1 MELSKKIQKLKDTG
15 FFENLGIERGIE
27 KESLR
32 VSSNGS
38 ISEKSHPSSLG
49 SSYTNSSITTD
60 FAEALVEIVTP
71 VFNNID
77 ELYDH
82 LFALHVF
89 INNNIDEEFL
99 WPFSIPPR
107 INDESKINIA
117 TYSNNNEGQL
127 KHVYR
132 KGLAARYGKTMQ
144 CVSGI
149 HFNFSLSEASMIDL
163 IGSSSQEDINS
174 TYLNLIRNFKRMFWF
189 VLSEF
194 GESAVVDKSF
204 VKGRNNDLDE
214 LNDTDLFKK
223 NATSLRMSG
232 IGYKSPAQENL
243 NIHYNDL
250 DSFLEEVRNG
260 IINPYAEFSA
270 LGLKDDDGSYK
281 QISDGILQIENE
293 LYDCIRPKRAA
304 HGNERPYDVLK
315 EHGIKYVEVRG
326 IDLSPYEITGISKNQ
341 IRILDLVLLYCLLE
355 ESPEIDDLELESIN
369 RNDQAVINNGRDLN
383 TKILY
388 KENTTTLN
396 DARNNI
402 LMDLQ
407 MIAEQMKDKEYEIAL
422 KDLKIKTNT
431 FDRSKSFHETGIEIA
446 KNNHSKMINMPEIDT
461 AIFKQ
466 QAKDSLKKF
475 DIIHNNTIDEI
486 NDFLASYNKNL

>member
-1 MELSKKIQKLKDTG
+1 VELSKKIQELKDTG
-15 FFENLGIERGIE
+15 FFENLIIERGIE

-32 VSSNGS
+32 VSSNGN
-38 ISEKSHPSSLG
+38 ISEKSHPDSLG
-49 SSYTNSSITTD
+49 SSFTNSSITTD

-71 VFNNID
+71 VFNDID

-89 INNNIDEEFL
+89 INNNIGDELL
-99 WPFSIPPR
+99 WPFSIPPK
-107 INDESKINIA
+107 IDNESKINIA

-149 HFNFSLSEASMIDL
+149 HFNFSLSEDSMKDL
-163 IGSSSQEDINS
+163 IGSSSKEDVNS
-174 TYLNLIRNFKRMFWF
+174 TYLNLIRNFKRIFWF

-194 GESAVVDKSF
+194 GESDVIDKTF
-204 VKGRNNDLDE
+204 VKGRKNDLDE
-214 LNDTDLFKK
+214 LNDTDLYKE
-223 NATSLRMSG
+223 NATSLRMSE
-232 IGYKSPAQENL
+232 IGYKSPAQESM

-250 DSFLEEVRNG
+250 DSFLEELRNG
-260 IINPYAEFSA
+260 IVEPYPGFSA
-270 LGLKDDDGSYK
+270 LGLKDADGSYK

-304 HGNERPYDVLK
+304 QGNERPYDVLK
-315 EHGIKYVEVRG
+315 NHGIKYVEVRG

-341 IRILDLVLLYCLLE
+341 IRILDLVLLYCLIE
-355 ESPEIDDLELESIN
+355 ESPKINDLELESIN
-369 RNDQAVINNGRDLN
+369 RNDQAVIKNGRDLD

-388 KENTTTLN
+388 KKNEASLR

-402 LMDLQ
+402 MQDLQ

-446 KNNHSKMINMPEIDT
+446 KDNHSKMLNMPEIDT
-461 AIFKQ
+461 TTFQQ

-475 DIIHNNTIDEI
+475 DTIHNNTIDEI
-486 NDFLASYNKNL
+486 NNFLASYNSNL

>member
-1 MELSKKIQKLKDTG
+1 MELSKKIQELKDTG
-15 FFENLGIERGIE
+15 FFKNLIIERGIE

-38 ISEKSHPSSLG
+38 ISEKSHPASLG
-49 SSYTNSSITTD
+49 SSFTNSSITTD

-71 VFNNID
+71 VFNDID

-89 INNNIDEEFL
+89 INNNIGDELL
-99 WPFSIPPR
+99 WPFSIPPK
-107 INDESKINIA
+107 IDNESKINIA

-149 HFNFSLSEASMIDL
+149 HFNFSLSEDSMKDL
-163 IGSSSQEDINS
+163 IGSTSKEDVNS
-174 TYLNLIRNFKRMFWF
+174 TYLNLIRNFKRIFWF

-194 GESAVVDKSF
+194 GESAVIDKTF
-204 VKGRNNDLDE
+204 VKGRKNDLDE
-214 LNDTDLFKK
+214 LNDTDLYKE
-223 NATSLRMSG
+223 NATSLRMSE
-232 IGYKSPAQENL
+232 IGYKSPAQESM

-250 DSFLEEVRNG
+250 DSFLEELRNG
-260 IINPYAEFSA
+260 IVKPYPEFSA
-270 LGLKDDDGSYK
+270 LGLKDNDGSYK

-304 HGNERPYDVLK
+304 QGNERPYDVLK
-315 EHGIKYVEVRG
+315 NHGIKYVEVRG

-341 IRILDLVLLYCLLE
+341 IRILDLVLLYCLIE
-355 ESPEIDDLELESIN
+355 ESPKINDLELESIN
-369 RNDQAVINNGRDLN
+369 RNDQAVIKNGRDLD

-388 KENTTTLN
+388 KKNEASLR

-402 LMDLQ
+402 MQDLQ

-446 KNNHSKMINMPEIDT
+446 KDNHSKMLNMPEIDT
-461 AIFKQ
+461 RTFQQ

-475 DIIHNNTIDEI
+475 DTIHNNTIDEI
-486 NDFLASYNKNL
+486 NNFLASYNSNL

>member
-1 MELSKKIQKLKDTG
+1 
-15 FFENLGIERGIE
+15 
-27 KESLR
+27 
-32 VSSNGS
+32 
-38 ISEKSHPSSLG
+38 
-49 SSYTNSSITTD
+49 
-60 FAEALVEIVTP
+60 
-71 VFNNID
+71 
-77 ELYDH
+77 
-82 LFALHVF
+82 
-89 INNNIDEEFL
+89 
-99 WPFSIPPR
+99 
-107 INDESKINIA
+107 
-117 TYSNNNEGQL
+117 
-127 KHVYR
+127 
-132 KGLAARYGKTMQ
+132 
-144 CVSGI
+144 
-149 HFNFSLSEASMIDL
+149 
-163 IGSSSQEDINS
+163 
-174 TYLNLIRNFKRMFWF
+174 MFWF

-250 DSFLEEVRNG
+250 DSFLEEVRSG

-388 KENTTTLN
+388 KENKTTLN

-407 MIAEQMKDKEYEIAL
+407 MIAEQMKDKEYEVAL

-486 NDFLASYNKNL
+486 NDFLASYNRNL